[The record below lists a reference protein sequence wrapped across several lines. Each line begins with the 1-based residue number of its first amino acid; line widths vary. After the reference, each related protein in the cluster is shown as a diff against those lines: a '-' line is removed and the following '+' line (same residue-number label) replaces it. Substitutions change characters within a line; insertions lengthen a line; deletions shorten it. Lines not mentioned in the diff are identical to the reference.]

1 MSTATPTTRSSR
13 FAACGVV
20 LLLALC
26 AACPALAQ
34 TAGKF
39 LVSVGDVKLVG
50 KDGKTRTAERGG
62 ELLEGDTIVT
72 GANSLAQI
80 RLQDNGLISV
90 RPNSEMKLDKFAF
103 AGADDRK
110 ATLLISLVK
119 GGLRSITGLIGK
131 AHREGY
137 KISTASATIGIRGT
151 DHEPFYIP
159 PGQTA
164 LGTPGTYD
172 KVNSGMTFVQGRQGN
187 PIDVTINQVAFVP
200 VTGSQSVILPS
211 IPSFFKQDLP
221 VPDPQSR
228 KAPAGDSQTDTASGK
243 GADTRA
249 AGVDSKTLDG
259 KVLDSNVKLR
269 SDALSDTS
277 VKSLSTTALT
287 PLDTKTTTTVLTTP
301 LTTTVAPTTSTLS
314 TTVIQPTTSTLTTT
328 VIQPTTSTLST
339 AVIQPTTST
348 LSTSVIQPVTSTLS
362 TTPITTTVVAPV
374 TTTISPTLQTTV
386 PSLLS
391 TSPTLLK

>member
-1 MSTATPTTRSSR
+1 MSTVTPIASHSR
-13 FAACGVV
+13 FVACGVAFLV
-20 LLLALC
+20 ALC

-50 KDGKTRTAERGG
+50 KDGKARTAERGG

-90 RPNSEMKLDKFAF
+90 RPNTEMKLDKFAF

-187 PIDVTINQVAFVP
+187 PVDVTINQVAFVP
-200 VTGSQSVILPS
+200 VTGAQPVILPS
-211 IPSFFKQDLP
+211 IPSFFKQDLV

-228 KAPAGDSQTDTASGK
+228 KAPAGDSTTDTASGK
-243 GADTRA
+243 GADTRS
-249 AGVDSKTLDG
+249 AGTDSRTLDG
-259 KVLDSNVKLR
+259 KVLDSKLLDAKVLDSNVKLR
-269 SDALSDTS
+269 TDPLSDTS
-277 VKSLSTTALT
+277 IKSLSTTTLT
-287 PLDTKTTTTVLTTP
+287 PLDTKTTSTVLTTP

-314 TTVIQPTTSTLTTT
+314 TTVIQPTTSTLSTT

-339 AVIQPTTST
+339 T
-348 LSTSVIQPVTSTLS
+348 VIQPVTSTLS
-362 TTPITTTVVAPV
+362 TTPITSTVIAPV
-374 TTTISPTLQTTV
+374 TTTISPTLQTTS
-386 PSLLS
+386 PSLLT
-391 TSPTLLK
+391 TSPILLK

>member
-1 MSTATPTTRSSR
+1 MFTASITTRNSR

-20 LLLALC
+20 FLLAVS

-90 RPNSEMKLDKFAF
+90 RPNTEMKLDKFAF

-151 DHEPFYIP
+151 DHEPFFIP

-187 PIDVTINQVAFVP
+187 PVDVTINQVAFVP
-200 VTGSQSVILPS
+200 VTGAQPVILPS

-228 KAPAGDSQTDTASGK
+228 KTPAGESQTDTASGK

-259 KVLDSNVKLR
+259 KVLDSKLLDSKVLDSKVLDSNVR
-269 SDALSDTS
+269 VRTDPLSDTS

-287 PLDTKTTTTVLTTP
+287 PLDTRTTTTVLTTP
-301 LTTTVAPTTSTLS
+301 LTTTVTPVTSTLS
-314 TTVIQPTTSTLTTT
+314 TTV
-328 VIQPTTSTLST
+328 V
-339 AVIQPTTST
+339 
-348 LSTSVIQPVTSTLS
+348 QPVTSTLS
-362 TTPITTTVVAPV
+362 TTVVQPVTSTLTTTPITTTVAAPVTTTVAPV
-374 TTTISPTLQTTV
+374 TTTISPTLQTTS
-386 PSLLS
+386 PSLLT
-391 TSPTLLK
+391 TSPILLK

>member
-1 MSTATPTTRSSR
+1 MFTASITTRISR

-20 LLLALC
+20 FLLAVS

-39 LVSVGDVKLVG
+39 LVAVGEVKLVG

-90 RPNSEMKLDKFAF
+90 RPNTEMKLDKFAF

-187 PIDVTINQVAFVP
+187 PVDVTINQVAFVP
-200 VTGSQSVILPS
+200 VTGAQPVILPS

-228 KAPAGDSQTDTASGK
+228 KAPAGDSSTDTASGK

-259 KVLDSNVKLR
+259 KVLESNVKLR
-269 SDALSDTS
+269 TDPLSDTS
-277 VKSLSTTALT
+277 VKSLSTTTLT

-339 AVIQPTTST
+339 T
-348 LSTSVIQPVTSTLS
+348 VIQPVTSTLS
-362 TTPITTTVVAPV
+362 TTPITSTVIAPT
-374 TTTISPTLQTTV
+374 TTTISPTTTLQTTS
-386 PSLLS
+386 PSLLT
-391 TSPTLLK
+391 TSPILLK

>member
-1 MSTATPTTRSSR
+1 MSTVTHTTRSSR

-20 LLLALC
+20 LLLTLC

-50 KDGKTRTAERGG
+50 KDGKARTAERGG

-90 RPNSEMKLDKFAF
+90 RPNTEMKLDKFAF

-187 PIDVTINQVAFVP
+187 PVDVTINQVAFVP
-200 VTGSQSVILPS
+200 VTGAQPVILPS
-211 IPSFFKQDLP
+211 IPSFFKQDLV

-228 KAPAGDSQTDTASGK
+228 KAPAGDSQTDTALGK

-249 AGVDSKTLDG
+249 AGVDSRTLDG
-259 KVLDSNVKLR
+259 KVLDSKLLDAKVLDSKVLDSNVR
-269 SDALSDTS
+269 VRTDPLSDTS
-277 VKSLSTTALT
+277 IKSLSTTTLT

-301 LTTTVAPTTSTLS
+301 LTTTVTPVTSTLS
-314 TTVIQPTTSTLTTT
+314 TTV
-328 VIQPTTSTLST
+328 V
-339 AVIQPTTST
+339 
-348 LSTSVIQPVTSTLS
+348 QPVTSTLS
-362 TTPITTTVVAPV
+362 TTVVQPVTSTLTTTPITTTVVAPVTTAVTPV

-391 TSPTLLK
+391 TSPILLK

>member
-1 MSTATPTTRSSR
+1 MFTASITTRISR
-13 FAACGVV
+13 LAACGVV
-20 LLLALC
+20 FLLAVS

-39 LVSVGDVKLVG
+39 LVAVGEVKLVG

-90 RPNSEMKLDKFAF
+90 RPNTEMKLDKFAF

-187 PIDVTINQVAFVP
+187 PVDVTINQVAFVP
-200 VTGSQSVILPS
+200 VTGAQPVILPS

-228 KAPAGDSQTDTASGK
+228 KAPAGDSSTDTASGK

-259 KVLDSNVKLR
+259 KVLESNVKLR
-269 SDALSDTS
+269 TDPLSDTS
-277 VKSLSTTALT
+277 VKSLSTTTLT

-339 AVIQPTTST
+339 T
-348 LSTSVIQPVTSTLS
+348 VIQPVTSTLS
-362 TTPITTTVVAPV
+362 TTPITSTVIAPT
-374 TTTISPTLQTTV
+374 TTTISPTTTLQTTS
-386 PSLLS
+386 PSLLT
-391 TSPTLLK
+391 TSPILLK